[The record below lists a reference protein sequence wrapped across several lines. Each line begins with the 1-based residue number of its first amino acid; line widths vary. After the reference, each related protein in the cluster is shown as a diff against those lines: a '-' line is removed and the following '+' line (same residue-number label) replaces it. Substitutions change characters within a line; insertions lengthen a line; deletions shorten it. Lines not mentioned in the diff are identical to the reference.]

1 MLASSWLSVQLLRSS
16 RIGYSVLTDVQIR
29 PTPSCAVSVWRY
41 KPPPSS
47 FMISA
52 DRWVNVPPPKQSNVV
67 TSKSVRIIQCQGGG
81 GVHCRLNA
89 RGHQRFDVLKY
100 TFERFLPQD
109 SVPLWLSRHDVNIT
123 RFKVIISDF
132 FGHLIEF
139 QDTSSTIQI
148 SLNPSML
155 YVCSL
160 CM

>member
-81 GVHCRLNA
+81 GPLSPQCA
-89 RGHQRFDVLKY
+89 RAS
-100 TFERFLPQD
+100 T
-109 SVPLWLSRHDVNIT
+109 LW
-123 RFKVIISDF
+123 RFKV
-132 FGHLIEF
+132 HLRTLF
-139 QDTSSTIQI
+139 TPRLSAVVTVTTWCQHHTIQSHHFRLFWTSYWI
-148 SLNPSML
+148 SRYFIYNINIPQSIHALRM
-155 YVCSL
+155 
-160 CM
+160 